1 MPGDQ
6 RHAIEARLARIEG
19 HVHALHRMAHEGR
32 PYPELVH
39 QITAVRSSL
48 DAVLRAIVEDLVQ
61 ECVSSGADRGRLSPL
76 VRELQAVVDSAL

>member
-1 MPGDQ
+1 MSEAQ

-19 HVHALHRMAHEGR
+19 HVHGLHRMAHEGR

-48 DAVLRAIVEDLVQ
+48 DSVLRAIVEDLVQ
-61 ECVSSGADRGRLSPL
+61 DCVQTSSARGSLIPL
-76 VRELQAVVDSAL
+76 VEELRAVVGRAL

>member
-1 MPGDQ
+1 MSGTQ

-39 QITAVRSSL
+39 QISAVRSAL
-48 DAVLRAIVEDLVQ
+48 DSVLRAIVEDLAQ
-61 ECVSSGADRGRLSPL
+61 EFAAATTPRGRLAPL
-76 VRELQAVVDSAL
+76 VEELRAVVDGAL